1 MSKIEFKLSKDQYGN
16 DLTKCYSSNDE
27 GNILAI
33 MVENAS
39 VDFNEPLFLKKS
51 IDVLIPIPSEKNR
64 TTISIW
70 YSPDENLEN
79 LSSIIQSFFE
89 FKFPNLLLK
98 EKISMSLNHE
108 NKLIV
113 SCK

>member
-1 MSKIEFKLSKDQYGN
+1 MLKIDFKFSKDKYGN
-16 DLTKCYSSNDE
+16 EFSKCFSSN
-27 GNILAI
+27 NKKNVLAI
-33 MVENAS
+33 MVENVS
-39 VDFNEPLFLKKS
+39 PQFDEPLYLQKS
-51 IDVLIPIPSEKNR
+51 IDVSIPIPSEKKR
-64 TTISIW
+64 TIISIW
-70 YSPDENLEN
+70 YSPDENPDN

-98 EKISMSLNHE
+98 ENISMSLNHE